1 MFPFAVLLGLRR
13 IVLNEH
19 YLSDVLGG
27 FLVGTLW
34 LIVSISL
41 TEWLSARGKIIWQI
55 PGSAM
60 QTYTVSLSIILVLLA
75 ALIYAEVYQFPLLA

>member
-1 MFPFAVLLGLRR
+1 M
-13 IVLNEH
+13 VLNEH

-27 FLVGTLW
+27 FLVGILW

-41 TEWLSARGKIIWQI
+41 TEWLSDRGKIIWQI

>member
-1 MFPFAVLLGLRR
+1 MCLVYQVKTSCFFST
-13 IVLNEH
+13 H
-19 YLSDVLGG
+19 HDVLGG

>member
-1 MFPFAVLLGLRR
+1 M
-13 IVLNEH
+13 VLNEH

-41 TEWLSARGKIIWQI
+41 TEWLSASGKITWQL
-55 PGSAM
+55 PQSFM
-60 QTYTVSLSIILVLLA
+60 QNYTVGLSIILVLIA
-75 ALIYAEVYQFPLLA
+75 TLIYAAVYQFPLLF